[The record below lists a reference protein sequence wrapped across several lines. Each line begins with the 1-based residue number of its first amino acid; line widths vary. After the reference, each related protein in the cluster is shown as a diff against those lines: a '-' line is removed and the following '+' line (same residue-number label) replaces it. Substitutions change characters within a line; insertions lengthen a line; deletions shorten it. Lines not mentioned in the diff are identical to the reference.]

1 MSKFAVLRP
10 VTVMMMSLA
19 LIVLGFISLSKIK
32 LRLLPALNV
41 PFVSIST
48 KFAGATPFEV
58 EEKVTNPIEQAMST
72 VPGLYSLQSES
83 RSGLS
88 IINLKFKNTDN
99 MLKLLGDL
107 RDRVSGIYFEK
118 GIGRP
123 KIAQAHANSSP
134 VFKVAVAPS
143 KDGAANLIQLAN
155 HLEGTLVK
163 RFDDVDYVA
172 IVDVLG
178 KPTKQ
183 INLNIDPILLS
194 AYNLSIETISG
205 IIAKKNKILS
215 AGQIVINESKL
226 GIRVINQLNSVE
238 DIMNLFIPIGKNKL
252 IQLKEIAQIESIL
265 KSPEIT
271 SSLNGKDTLIIEVY
285 KSANGNTV
293 KITEE
298 LQKIFNEFNENGP
311 MQGTV
316 LLNQGT
322 AIADSIDNVVG
333 AVLNGGLLAAV
344 ILFLF
349 LGSITPTLIVSV
361 AIPMSV
367 IITLILMY
375 FTKVTFNLMSLGG
388 LALGIGM
395 LVDNAIVVLENIN
408 QMRSK
413 MQDQYQAI
421 IWGTKK
427 VTSAIIASTLT
438 TVAVF
443 APLVFVEGMIG
454 QLFRDIS
461 LTVIYSLTA
470 SLFVALILIPCL
482 SRLGIK
488 AEGSKSTLFINDLFD
503 AIESSFEFHSKRRNF
518 LLKLIKP
525 INLVFHYV
533 KNSFSIVM
541 LILASIFKLSGFAIK
556 NSVKGVLNILNYVA
570 FPVIAVLDLIIS
582 NLKKMYSSYLL
593 WSLNRAKIPLALC
606 LVTFIL
612 SCSGFLKL
620 GAEFFPNEGL
630 NRLSYHLRFKAGQLG
645 HLNTKQLKQ
654 LEKEVLLIE
663 GVAFTSATIGRK
675 SDNLAELLVSIK
687 EGESSV
693 KVDSGVKSVLK
704 KIPELSF
711 SAIKE
716 SLVPAEKPIQIEI
729 YSNDLKDLEK
739 SQNKIISLISGV
751 RGIKDV
757 EGSIKDKVDEIRIVF
772 DSNQINHLGIDPS
785 FYSEQIKSLLNP
797 KKITEIKDKGVLTP
811 VLIAGTKSY
820 FSSPEALRQFAVK
833 KEGHPIT
840 LGQVSYLKKTDT
852 IDHIRHNDGGR
863 VALVSA
869 DIEGISLGEASE
881 KIKLSLSDKLG
892 SSVKWKLSGQDL
904 ERKKSEKSMV
914 FAILFSIFLIY
925 ILLASQFE
933 NLKQPII
940 ILIAVPLCLVGVY
953 LILYIGNHTV
963 SPLVLVGFVI
973 LSGISV
979 NTSIVLVDTIN
990 QLKHGNMD
998 LSDAI
1003 IFGSGTR
1010 LKPIL
1015 MTSLTTIIGLIPMA
1029 IGSGSGSSMGQSL
1042 ALTVIGGLISSTILT
1057 LLIVPLIYQLFAK
1070 KAV

>member
-41 PFVSIST
+41 PFVTITT
-48 KFAGATPFEV
+48 KFTGATPFEV

-72 VPGLYSLQSES
+72 VPGLYSMQSES
-83 RSGLS
+83 RTGLS
-88 IINLKFKNTDN
+88 IINLKFKNIDN
-99 MLKLLGDL
+99 MLKLLSEL
-107 RDRVSGIYFEK
+107 RDRVNSIYFEK
-118 GIGRP
+118 GVGRP
-123 KIAQAHANSSP
+123 KITRAHTKSSP
-134 VFKVAVAPS
+134 VFKVAIAPNNDNES
-143 KDGAANLIQLAN
+143 DLVRLGNY
-155 HLEGTLVK
+155 LEGTLVK
-163 RFDDVDYVA
+163 KFDGVDNVA
-172 IVDVLG
+172 IVDILG
-178 KPTKQ
+178 KPSKQ
-183 INLNIDPILLS
+183 INLRINPTLLS
-194 AYNLSIETISG
+194 AYNLSIDKISA

-215 AGQIVINESKL
+215 AGQIEINESRL
-226 GIRVINQLNSVE
+226 GIRVINQLKSAN
-238 DIMNLFIPIGKNKL
+238 DIMNLFIPIDKKKF
-252 IQLKEIAQIESIL
+252 IQLKEISKIESIL
-265 KSPEIT
+265 KSPDIST
-271 SSLNGKDTLIIEVY
+271 SLNGGKTLIVEVY

-293 KITEE
+293 KITDE
-298 LQKIFNEFNENGP
+298 LEKIFNDFRDNNS
-311 MQGTV
+311 MTSTV

-322 AIADSIDNVVG
+322 AIADSIDNVVN
-333 AVLNGGLLAAV
+333 AVLNGGVLAAV

-349 LGSITPTLIVSV
+349 LGSLTPTLIVSV

-461 LTVIYSLTA
+461 LTVIYSLSA

-488 AEGSKSTLFINDLFD
+488 NEKSKKTSLIGDLAHLIENLFDYHKGRSTLLHILLKPFILVFSYLKQGINVLFFL
-503 AIESSFEFHSKRRNF
+503 SSAVLRFFSKIFAFSIKF
-518 LLKLIKP
+518 LLKTFEYFSGP
-525 INLVFHYV
+525 IITF
-533 KNSFSIVM
+533 
-541 LILASIFKLSGFAIK
+541 
-556 NSVKGVLNILNYVA
+556 
-570 FPVIAVLDLIIS
+570 LDLVIS
-582 NLKKMYSSYLL
+582 KMKKAYSNYLL
-593 WSLNRAKIPLALC
+593 WSLKRAKIPLLLC
-606 LVTFIL
+606 FTFFIMSL
-612 SCSGFLKL
+612 IGFSRL

-630 NRLSYHLRFKAGQLG
+630 NRLSYSLRFKAGQLKSLSFEQ
-645 HLNTKQLKQ
+645 LNTIENK
-654 LEKEVLLIE
+654 VLDIG
-663 GVAFTSATIGRK
+663 GVAFTSATIGK
-675 SDNLAELLVSIK
+675 KADNIGELLVSLSK
-687 EGESSV
+687 GENSV
-693 KVDSGVKSVLK
+693 AIDKKVKTILK
-704 KIPELSF
+704 DIPELSF
-711 SAIKE
+711 TVIKE
-716 SLVPAEKPIQIEI
+716 SLVSSEKPVQIEI
-729 YSNDLKDLEK
+729 YDQDLNKLEQNQKEIVSVISN
-739 SQNKIISLISGV
+739 IP
-751 RGIKDV
+751 GIKDI
-757 EGSIKDKVDEIRIVF
+757 EGSIKDKVDEIRIIF
-772 DSNQINHLGIDPS
+772 DSNQINYLGIDPS
-785 FYSEQIKSLLNP
+785 FYSNQIKSIINP
-797 KKITEIKDKGVLTP
+797 SKVTEINEVDSLTP
-811 VLIAGTKSY
+811 VLISGTKN
-820 FSSPEALRQFAVK
+820 FFNSPEALRQFAVT

-840 LGQVSYLKKTDT
+840 LGQVSNLTKTNS
-852 IDHIRHNDGGR
+852 IDHIRHNDGVR
-863 VALVSA
+863 VAIVSA
-869 DIEGISLGEASE
+869 DISDRSLKEVSDQ
-881 KIKLSLSDKLG
+881 IKTSIEQNLG
-892 SSVKWKLSGQDL
+892 KEVKWKLVGQDL
-904 ERKKSEKSMV
+904 ERKKSEESMLM
-914 FAILFSIFLIY
+914 AILFSIFLIY

-933 NLKQPII
+933 NLKQPFI
-940 ILIAVPLCLVGVY
+940 ILIAVPLCIIGVY
-953 LILYIGNHTV
+953 LILFIGNHTV

-990 QLKHGNMD
+990 QLKHGNME
-998 LSDAI
+998 LGDAI

-1029 IGSGSGSSMGQSL
+1029 IGSGSGSSMRQSL

-1070 KAV
+1070 KSV